1 MTLGRSLDRTT
12 STLQAIVDD
21 PHAATTSSWY
31 LVVSNGDDSS
41 WVVPIQ
47 DAAEVMFGRGPDCTV
62 VIDHEAVS
70 RRHASVRRRA
80 DAVSIEDCGSRNGTT
95 VNGMPITGSRRLT
108 AGDVIG
114 VGPATAIVATSS
126 ATRRNRQIAT
136 IGELEDRLE
145 AEVDRAIRYHRPLG
159 VVMLRLEGATDLV
172 MSHVEKLSSHLRRMD
187 LIAEYGSDEIALVLP
202 EADPAAVFVVAQRC
216 ASPDPGLLAR
226 VGSATFPED
235 GSNSGQLI
243 GCARERLRGARAN
256 APIAKNTDS
265 MPILGTDVVVID
277 PLMKQVF
284 KLAKRA
290 ATAAISVL
298 VVGETGTGKE
308 VVSETIHRLSPRAA
322 GPYVKLNCAALS
334 ETLVESELFGH
345 DKGAFTGAIA
355 TKAGFFETANGG
367 TLFLDEIGEL
377 PLGTQAKLLRVLE
390 QRKLTHVGGTKEI
403 PIDVRLICATNRD
416 LEAEVHRGRFR
427 EDLYFR
433 IAAFVIP
440 VPPLRDRKTE
450 ILPLAVRF
458 TGEIASQL
466 GHPPIG
472 FSPEALDSLQ
482 EYDWPGNVREL
493 RNTIERAVV
502 LSSGAGKID
511 RLHLPERMH
520 ERATTP
526 VDALDVR
533 QRVAAVERDTIL
545 SALDATGGN
554 QTQAA
559 KKLGISRFALIRLMD
574 KHDLK
579 RQR

>member
-1 MTLGRSLDRTT
+1 
-12 STLQAIVDD
+12 
-21 PHAATTSSWY
+21 
-31 LVVSNGDDSS
+31 
-41 WVVPIQ
+41 
-47 DAAEVMFGRGPDCTV
+47 
-62 VIDHEAVS
+62 
-70 RRHASVRRRA
+70 
-80 DAVSIEDCGSRNGTT
+80 AVSIEDCGSRNGTT

-126 ATRRNRQIAT
+126 ATRRTRQIAT

-159 VVMLRLEGATDLV
+159 VVMVRLEGATDLV
-172 MSHVEKLSSHLRRMD
+172 MSHVEKLSGHLRRMD

-355 TKAGFFETANGG
+355 TKAGFFESANGG

-390 QRKLTHVGGTKEI
+390 QHKITHVGGTKEI

-472 FSPEALDSLQ
+472 FSPEALDALQ

-502 LSSGAGKID
+502 LSSGAGKIE
-511 RLHLPERMH
+511 RHHLPERMH
-520 ERATTP
+520 ERATQP
-526 VDALDVR
+526 ADALDVR

-545 SALDATGGN
+545 AALDATGGN

>member
-1 MTLGRSLDRTT
+1 
-12 STLQAIVDD
+12 V
-21 PHAATTSSWY
+21 SS
-31 LVVSNGDDSS
+31 GDDTS
-41 WVVPIQ
+41 WVVPIP
-47 DAAEVMFGRGPDCTV
+47 DSSEVLFGRAPECAVT
-62 VIDHEAVS
+62 IDHEAVS
-70 RRHASVRRRA
+70 RRHASLRRRG
-80 DAVSIEDCGSRNGTT
+80 DTVSIEDCGSRNGTT
-95 VNGMPITGSRRLT
+95 VNGTAISGSRRLT

-126 ATRRNRQIAT
+126 ASRRSRQIAT

-145 AEVDRAIRYHRPLG
+145 VEVDRAIRYHRPLG
-159 VVMLRLEGATDLV
+159 VVMLRLEGPTDFV
-172 MSHVEKLSSHLRRMD
+172 IAHVDRLIPQLRRMD
-187 LIAEYGSDEIALVLP
+187 LIAEYGSDELALVLP
-202 EADPAAVFVVAQRC
+202 EADPAAVFVVAQRG
-216 ASPDPGLLAR
+216 ATTESGVVAR

-235 GSNSGQLI
+235 GSNAGQLI
-243 GCARERLRGARAN
+243 SCARERLRGARAP
-256 APIAKNTDS
+256 AVAKNTDS
-265 MPILGTDVVVID
+265 MPVLGGDVVVID

-290 ATAAISVL
+290 ATASINVL

-308 VVSETIHRLSPRAA
+308 VVAETIHQLSPRAN

-355 TKAGFFETANGG
+355 TKQGFFETANGG

-390 QRKLTHVGGTKEI
+390 HRKLTHVGGTKEL

-458 TGEIASQL
+458 TSEIASQL
-466 GHPPIG
+466 GQPPIG
-472 FSPEALDSLQ
+472 FAPEALDALQ

-502 LSSGAGKID
+502 LSSGSGKID
-511 RLHLPERMH
+511 RHHLPERMH
-520 ERATTP
+520 ERATQP
-526 VDALDVR
+526 ADALDVR

-545 SALDATGGN
+545 AALDATGGN